1 MSIYGLPKF
10 NQYCL
15 DEFIDVQLAIQ
26 HIRFCPLS
34 HRLELCNN
42 INKRLREF
50 GQSVRCPN
58 EFKSYIDKEYVSS
71 YYESDEKLLNLAK
84 QVEEYANRLK
94 IRLTIYPTFCVKK
107 LSTFDY
113 EHHCNNIRTLVVNPD
128 LDKRLE
134 QLKSHDE
141 LTSFTE
147 SLYQFTVAFIN
158 TCNSIK
164 LLLCE
169 KGIQPIDSSIAND
182 VINSYK
188 NITQHRSE
196 RREALLMYMNRV
208 IKSLNNLDITVTAN
222 MLLAITIE
230 WQFRGDSLL
239 YHTFLSS
246 DRNDVFNNT
255 LDDWNDSEV
264 LFNDTEAFLNKS
276 IKNTYAGM
284 TTRPDYALVPILK
297 PFNKYMFDKRL
308 YKYEPLFYRLQEEDI
323 KKYNNSFSFKLSKVQ
338 LMMIQSSNSFDEVFV
353 WTLSSDICYIGRR
366 RNDFYLI
373 GSEMSK
379 QFIAIN
385 LDDLSKMI
393 NRHHNPEYTLPIK
406 RLDFDKSVLVIESFT
421 VDKEVDS
428 ITEGIDI
435 SANGDVTFSF
445 SPKKTF
451 MDQYAENH
459 RLLVENSKV
468 GNYEAMKTN
477 LAFLFAM
484 ISIIE
489 RDYIYSKKKIKD
501 SKLADAKKAR
511 TFAYNDF
518 NTYLKQ
524 VQQHERGFDFTKY
537 YQEQGYDTLTFTVSN
552 DNIQGIRKLFN
563 QICFNLL

>member
-10 NQYCL
+10 NQYDL
-15 DEFIDVQLAIQ
+15 DEFIDVQLAVQ
-26 HIRFCPLS
+26 NIRFCPLS

-50 GQSVRCPN
+50 SKSVQCPQ

-71 YYESDEKLLNLAK
+71 YYESDETLLNLAK
-84 QVEEYANRLK
+84 HVEDYANRLK
-94 IRLTIYPTFCVKK
+94 IKLNYSPILMVKK
-107 LSTFDY
+107 LTTL
-113 EHHCNNIRTLVVNPD
+113 EHEQYYRWFRSLVSDAN
-128 LDKRLE
+128 LHHRLK
-134 QLKSHDE
+134 QIKSHDE

-147 SLYQFTVAFIN
+147 CLYRFAVAFNN
-158 TCNSIK
+158 TCDFIN
-164 LLLCE
+164 LVLCR
-169 KGIQPIDSSIAND
+169 KGAQTIDSSIAND
-182 VINSYK
+182 IINSY
-188 NITQHRSE
+188 NNLTQHRNE
-196 RREALLMYMNRV
+196 RRESLLLFMNKV
-208 IKSLNNLDITVTAN
+208 IMSLNNLDVTVTAN
-222 MLLAITIE
+222 ILLAITLE

-239 YHTFLSS
+239 YDIFMSS
-246 DRNDVFNNT
+246 NKDELFNNT
-255 LDDWNDSEV
+255 LDDWYGSTV
-264 LFNDTEAFLNKS
+264 LFNDTEEFLNKS
-276 IKNTYAGM
+276 IKDTYAGM
-284 TTRPDYALVPILK
+284 TTRPDYSLVPILK
-297 PFNKYMFDKRL
+297 PFNEYMLDKRL

-323 KKYNNSFSFKLSKVQ
+323 KKYITSFSFKLSKVQ

-353 WTLSSDICYIGRR
+353 WTLSSDICYVGRR
-366 RNDFYLI
+366 RNNFYLI

-379 QFIAIN
+379 QFIVIN
-385 LDDLSKMI
+385 LDDLTKMI
-393 NRHHNPEYTLPIK
+393 NRNHNPDYSLPIK

-421 VDKEVDS
+421 IDEEIDS
-428 ITEGIDI
+428 ITEGIDV

-468 GNYEAMKTN
+468 GNYDAMKTN

-484 ISIIE
+484 ISVIE
-489 RDYIYSKKKIKD
+489 RDYIYSKKKVKD

-524 VQQHERGFDFTKY
+524 VQQNERGFDFTKY
-537 YQEQGYDTLTFTVSN
+537 YQEQGYDKLTFTVSN